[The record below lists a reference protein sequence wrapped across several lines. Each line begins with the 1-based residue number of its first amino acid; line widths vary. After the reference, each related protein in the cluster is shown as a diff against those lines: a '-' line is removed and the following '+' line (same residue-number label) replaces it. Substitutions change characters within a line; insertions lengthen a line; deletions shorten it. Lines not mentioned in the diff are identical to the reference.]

1 MERIHGQSFSAVCG
15 RQCGPSPNEDDDDFF
30 YELLAEMRLPYTR

>member
-1 MERIHGQSFSAVCG
+1 MKRDHLQPFYHVCG
-15 RQCGPSPNEDDDDFF
+15 RKCVSCPDQDDDDFF